1 MRIFYFYGQTL
12 PVGADRHAAK
22 SYLENREYMKQTISP
37 SRGLKGSIT
46 VPGDKSISH
55 RALMIGSLAEGT
67 SEVHGFLNAADPR
80 STRNCL
86 AALGVQFTEG
96 GGVLRIHGRGLR
108 GLKAPAGS
116 LDAGNSGTTMRLISG
131 ILAGQ
136 AFASRV
142 TGDESLTRR
151 PMKRII
157 EPLTSMGAR
166 IENGPKG
173 TAPLT
178 IQGRFPLDPIAYE
191 MPFPSAQVKSAV
203 LLAGLFA
210 DGETRVTEPVPT
222 RDHTERMLNLRSST
236 EKEKTVIRVAGG
248 QRIEPRKFV
257 IPGDLS
263 SAAFLI
269 VAALIVPES
278 EILLRGIGLNPTRT
292 RALDMLR
299 SIGADMEIGNLQEF
313 SGEPMGDILIRSS
326 ALHGNLLLSGRAV
339 AEMIDE
345 IPILAIAGLF
355 LDGRFEL
362 HDASDLRN
370 KESDRIRSMVS
381 NLRRLG
387 IDVEEYHDGFA
398 FDGKKN
404 VLGAEVDSFDDHRI
418 AMAFG
423 VAGLAVQRGMVINNA
438 ACVDIS
444 FPGFW
449 EQLSSLQR
457 S

>member
-1 MRIFYFYGQTL
+1 
-12 PVGADRHAAK
+12 
-22 SYLENREYMKQTISP
+22 
-37 SRGLKGSIT
+37 
-46 VPGDKSISH
+46 
-55 RALMIGSLAEGT
+55 MIGALAEGT

-86 AALGVQFTEG
+86 AALGVQFTEEG
-96 GGVLRIHGRGLR
+96 EVLHIHGCGLR
-108 GLKAPAGS
+108 GLKAPMGS
-116 LDAGNSGTTMRLISG
+116 LDAGNSGTTMRLLSG

-136 AFASRV
+136 AFTSIV
-142 TGDESLTRR
+142 TGDESLSKR

-166 IENGPKG
+166 IESGPKG

-178 IQGRFPLDPIAYE
+178 IHGLSPLNPIAYE

-210 DGETRVTEPVPT
+210 DGGTRVSEPVPT

-236 EKEKTVIRVAGG
+236 EKEKTIIQVAGG

-257 IPGDLS
+257 VPGDVS

-269 VAALIVPES
+269 VAALIVPDS
-278 EILLRGIGLNPTRT
+278 ELLLRGIGLNPTRT
-292 RALDMLR
+292 RALDILR

-370 KESDRIRSMVS
+370 KESDRIQSMVS

-387 IDVEEYHDGFA
+387 IDVEEYRDGFA
-398 FDGKKN
+398 FEGKKN

-423 VAGLAVQRGMVINNA
+423 VAGLAVHPGMIINNA

>member
-1 MRIFYFYGQTL
+1 
-12 PVGADRHAAK
+12 
-22 SYLENREYMKQTISP
+22 
-37 SRGLKGSIT
+37 
-46 VPGDKSISH
+46 
-55 RALMIGSLAEGT
+55 MIGALAEGT

-86 AALGVQFTEG
+86 AALGVQFTEEG
-96 GGVLRIHGRGLR
+96 EVLRIHGRGLR

-116 LDAGNSGTTMRLISG
+116 LDAGNSGTTMRLLSG

-136 AFASRV
+136 AFTSIM
-142 TGDESLTRR
+142 TGDESLSKR

-157 EPLTSMGAR
+157 EPLTSMGVH
-166 IENGPKG
+166 IESGPKG

-178 IQGRFPLDPIAYE
+178 IHGLSPLNPIAYE

-210 DGETRVTEPVPT
+210 DGETRVSEPVPT

-236 EKEKTVIRVAGG
+236 EKEKTVIQVAGG
-248 QRIEPRKFV
+248 QRIEARKFV
-257 IPGDLS
+257 IPGDVS

-269 VAALIVPES
+269 VAALIVPDS
-278 EILLRGIGLNPTRT
+278 ELLLRGIGLNPTRT

-326 ALHGNLLLSGRAV
+326 ALRGNLLLSGRAV
-339 AEMIDE
+339 AEVIDE

-362 HDASDLRN
+362 HDAFDLRN
-370 KESDRIRSMVS
+370 KESDRIQSMVS

-387 IDVEEYHDGFA
+387 IDVEEYRDGFA
-398 FDGKKN
+398 FKGKKN
-404 VLGAEVDSFDDHRI
+404 VLGAEVDSFGDHRI

-423 VAGLAVQRGMVINNA
+423 VAGLAVQPGMVINSA
-438 ACVDIS
+438 DCVDIS
-444 FPGFW
+444 FPDFW